1 MLNEHTHTH
10 TMRICE
16 RVRTLT
22 LILIGELP
30 FSGPFNE
37 LTVLMGIGDGL
48 YSVPSQRTAELTV
61 YI

>member
-1 MLNEHTHTH
+1 
-10 TMRICE
+10 MRICE